1 MKNIGQYLT
10 QKTDIINREI
20 QKLLDRWN
28 FAEPL
33 NGAIRY
39 ILESGGKRIRP
50 VLTLIS
56 CEAVEGSTDSAIPAA
71 IAIELIHNA
80 SLLWDDVI
88 DADELRRG
96 KLTVHKKWDKSVAI
110 LAGGMITTKAL
121 ELISKYKNLLELYL
135 NAVGK
140 MIEGQMLDI
149 SKSIDPTSQP
159 FESKSEVEI
168 FDTLRKRFQEK
179 MYQGM
184 EWGEDAD
191 SEKLADFT
199 EFEEERTYFNMIAKK
214 TSALMKLATNMGAL
228 LGGGTQEEIDALTDY
243 GFYVGLAFQVRDDLI
258 GILSNEQALGKPI
271 GSDLRQGKLN
281 LYTIFALRNLED
293 EKLEEFFKLMQTR
306 TDSTAIQKGRQIL
319 EDCGALRYAKEKL
332 QLVADKG
339 RNALAPLKDSESKW
353 VLNQLITFIIER
365 NF

>member
-1 MKNIGQYLT
+1 VNNFGHYLT
-10 QKTDIINREI
+10 QKADIINRQI
-20 QKLLDRWN
+20 QNLLDLWN

-33 NGAIRY
+33 NEAIHY

-56 CEAVEGSTDSAIPAA
+56 CEAVGGSTDSALSGA
-71 IAIELIHNA
+71 IAIELVHNA

-96 KLTVHKKWDKSVAI
+96 KLTVHKKWDKNVAI
-110 LAGGMITTKAL
+110 LAGGLLTTKAL
-121 ELISKYKNLLELYL
+121 ELIANYKNLLGSYL
-135 NAVGK
+135 NAVGE

-149 SKSIDPTSQP
+149 SKSVDPTSQP
-159 FESKSEVEI
+159 FESKNEAEI
-168 FDTLRKRFQEK
+168 FDTLRKRFQNK
-179 MYQGM
+179 IYQGM
-184 EWGEDAD
+184 EWGENAD
-191 SEKLADFT
+191 SEKLADFA

-243 GFYVGLAFQVRDDLI
+243 GLYLGLAFQVRDDLI

-281 LYTIFALRNLED
+281 LYTIFALRNLD
-293 EKLEEFFKLMQTR
+293 DKKLIELFKLMRTG
-306 TDSTAIQKGRQIL
+306 TDSMATQKGRQIL
-319 EDCGALRYAKEKL
+319 EDCGALRYAKDKL
-332 QLVADKG
+332 QLIADKA
-339 RNALAPLKDSESKW
+339 RAVLATLKDSESKL

>member
-1 MKNIGQYLT
+1 MNNIGHHLT

-20 QKLLDRWN
+20 RNLLDLWN
-28 FAEPL
+28 FSEPL

-56 CEAVEGSTDSAIPAA
+56 CEAVGGSIDSAIPAA
-71 IAIELIHNA
+71 IAIELVHNA

-96 KLTVHKKWDKSVAI
+96 KLTVHKKWDKNVAI
-110 LAGGMITTKAL
+110 LAGGMLTTKAL
-121 ELISKYKNLLELYL
+121 ELISKYENLLGRYL
-135 NAVGK
+135 NAVGA
-140 MIEGQMLDI
+140 MIEGQMFDI
-149 SKSIDPTSQP
+149 SKSVDPVSQP
-159 FESKSEVEI
+159 FESKDEAEI

-184 EWGEDAD
+184 EWSEDED
-191 SEKLADFT
+191 FEKLAEFA
-199 EFEEERTYFNMIAKK
+199 EFEEERLYFNMIAKK
-214 TSALMKLATNMGAL
+214 TSALIKLATNMGAF
-228 LGGGTQEEIDALTDY
+228 LGGGTQEQIHALTNY

-258 GILSNEQALGKPI
+258 GILSSEQALGKPI
-271 GSDLRQGKLN
+271 GTDLRQGKLN
-281 LYTIFALRNLED
+281 LYTIFVLRNLED
-293 EKLEEFFKLMQTR
+293 EKLKEFFKLMRTR
-306 TDSTAIQKGRQIL
+306 TDSTVIQKVRQVL
-319 EDCGALRYAKEKL
+319 EDCGALRYAKDKL
-332 QLVADKG
+332 QLVADKA
-339 RNALAPLKDSESKW
+339 RNALAPLQDSESKQ